1 MSSLL
6 TGQTETN
13 RTIPDPVDFIK
24 TFFTKHTLLNILTK
38 YCVFTT
44 EELLLVMRPYLLH
57 QNVFLNRNLT
67 IATIFSFAQ
76 NEEQSADGILED
88 ESFDTD
94 ELDQSSCD
102 FLGMA
107 I

>member
-1 MSSLL
+1 
-6 TGQTETN
+6 
-13 RTIPDPVDFIK
+13 
-24 TFFTKHTLLNILTK
+24 
-38 YCVFTT
+38 
-44 EELLLVMRPYLLH
+44 MRPYLLH

-76 NEEQSADGILED
+76 DEEQSADGILED

-94 ELDQSSCD
+94 ELDQSSYD
-102 FLGMA
+102 FLEMA